1 MKSRPAWL
9 VAAGVVLMC
18 GVPGCVAAGY
28 RGLGPLSTLGVTQSE
43 LQPQAVRPPGESG
56 DPLVILIGVRWTKD
70 GWCTGQFTVRAT
82 ETPTEIRVS
91 NVTSREYHNGI
102 CAGLGTADNMA
113 WAEVRLTTPL
123 GNRAVVRD
131 SDGSRLPVSVF

>member
-1 MKSRPAWL
+1 MRL
-9 VAAGVVLMC
+9 L
-18 GVPGCVAAGY
+18 
-28 RGLGPLSTLGVTQSE
+28 
-43 LQPQAVRPPGESG
+43 GESG

-70 GWCTGQFTVRAT
+70 GWCSGQFTVRAT

-91 NVTSREYHNGI
+91 NVTSHEYHYGI

-131 SDGSRLPVSVF
+131 SDGTRLPVSVF